1 MFKQIGSDFRE
12 IGEYLKDAYTVIVS
26 SIKIRLLIFMADLL
40 QKVHNKRFF
49 VSVIVKPLLDGS
61 KIIGEAER
69 LKIFNNEM
77 FKEYKRKG
85 WMPKR
90 MTTVQLQEKCFYFT
104 PISRNNKVSKESR
117 KAAIRQYTQYSKLM
131 RAVAR

>member
-1 MFKQIGSDFRE
+1 
-12 IGEYLKDAYTVIVS
+12 
-26 SIKIRLLIFMADLL
+26 MADLL

>member
-1 MFKQIGSDFRE
+1 MFKQIISDFRE

-49 VSVIVKPLLDGS
+49 VSVIVKPVI
-61 KIIGEAER
+61 KNNRIVGETER
-69 LKIFNNEM
+69 LKIFNNDM

>member
-1 MFKQIGSDFRE
+1 MFKQIISDFRE

-49 VSVIVKPLLDGS
+49 VSVIVKPVIKGNR
-61 KIIGEAER
+61 IVGESER

-104 PISRNNKVSKESR
+104 PISRNNKVSKESK

-131 RAVAR
+131 RVVAR

>member
-1 MFKQIGSDFRE
+1 MFKHIIEDFQEIGS
-12 IGEYLKDAYTVIVS
+12 YMSDAYIVIVS

-49 VSVIVKPLLDGS
+49 VSLIVRPVVKEN
-61 KIIGEAER
+61 KIVGESER
-69 LKIFNNEM
+69 LKIFNNDM

-90 MTTVQLQEKCFYFT
+90 MTTLELEQKCFYAT
-104 PISRNNKVSKESR
+104 PLSRNNNVAKEARR
-117 KAAIRQYTQYSKLM
+117 KAIKQYSKYTKIM
-131 RAVAR
+131 RRL

>member
-1 MFKQIGSDFRE
+1 MFKQIISDFRE

-49 VSVIVKPLLDGS
+49 VSVIVKPVIKGNR
-61 KIIGEAER
+61 IVGESER
-69 LKIFNNEM
+69 LKIFNNDM

-131 RAVAR
+131 RVVAR

>member
-1 MFKQIGSDFRE
+1 MFKQIISDFRE

-49 VSVIVKPLLDGS
+49 VSIIVKPVIKS
-61 KIIGEAER
+61 NRIVGETER
-69 LKIFNNEM
+69 LKIFNNDM

-104 PISRNNKVSKESR
+104 PVSKNNKVSKESR
-117 KAAIRQYTQYSKLM
+117 KTAIRQYSQYSKLM

>member
-1 MFKQIGSDFRE
+1 MFKQIISDFRE

-49 VSVIVKPLLDGS
+49 VSVIVKP
-61 KIIGEAER
+61 IIKNNRIVGESER
-69 LKIFNNEM
+69 LKIFNNDM

-104 PISRNNKVSKESR
+104 PISRNNKVSTESR

>member
-1 MFKQIGSDFRE
+1 MFKQIISDFRE

-49 VSVIVKPLLDGS
+49 VSVIVKPVIKS
-61 KIIGEAER
+61 NRIVGESER
-69 LKIFNNEM
+69 LKIFNNDM

>member
-1 MFKQIGSDFRE
+1 MFKQIISDFRE

-26 SIKIRLLIFMADLL
+26 GIKIRLLIFMADLL

-49 VSVIVKPLLDGS
+49 VSVIVKPVIKNN
-61 KIIGEAER
+61 KIVGETER
-69 LKIFNNEM
+69 LKIFNNDM

-131 RAVAR
+131 RVVAR

>member
-1 MFKQIGSDFRE
+1 MFKQIISDFRE

-49 VSVIVKPLLDGS
+49 VSVIVKPVIKGNR
-61 KIIGEAER
+61 IVGESER
-69 LKIFNNEM
+69 LKIFNNDM

>member
-1 MFKQIGSDFRE
+1 MFKQIISDFRE

-131 RAVAR
+131 RVVAR

>member
-1 MFKQIGSDFRE
+1 MFKQIISDFRE

-49 VSVIVKPLLDGS
+49 VSIIVKPVIKS
-61 KIIGEAER
+61 NRIVGETER
-69 LKIFNNEM
+69 LKIFNNDM

>member
-1 MFKQIGSDFRE
+1 
-12 IGEYLKDAYTVIVS
+12 
-26 SIKIRLLIFMADLL
+26 MADLL

-49 VSVIVKPLLDGS
+49 VSVIVKPIIKNN
-61 KIIGEAER
+61 KIVGETER

-104 PISRNNKVSKESR
+104 PTSKNNKVSKESR
-117 KAAIRQYTQYSKLM
+117 KAAIKQYAQYSKLM
-131 RAVAR
+131 RVVAR